1 MLLRHPTADDRSV
14 WNMPLPDAACST
26 VVPWTACA
34 RHHITGQR
42 YRQILIEQQGVC
54 AICDGCET
62 RLGEPWPL
70 GIDHDHVCCPGRSS
84 CGRCVR
90 GLHCSSCGGSLGML
104 EYDGGPRSDDWG
116 QDISGWTGRAMKYLA
131 DRGMDPADPA
141 RQLPLLRSYEK
152 RMLAG
157 EAPVV
162 RRWLDQLARLRQM
175 YD

>member
-1 MLLRHPTADDRSV
+1 
-14 WNMPLPDAACST
+14 
-26 VVPWTACA
+26 
-34 RHHITGQR
+34 
-42 YRQILIEQQGVC
+42 
-54 AICDGCET
+54 
-62 RLGEPWPL
+62 
-70 GIDHDHVCCPGRSS
+70 
-84 CGRCVR
+84 
-90 GLHCSSCGGSLGML
+90 ML
-104 EYDGGPRSDDWG
+104 EYDGGPRPGDWG